1 MKTLKILAF
10 TLLASSAV
18 MAQDLRIA
26 DVPNNL
32 KEALEKEY
40 PKATDVEWEKELENY
55 KVEFE
60 INRQDHEI
68 WYNASAQILK
78 KEQEISE
85 TELPKAIRDAIKSSY
100 AGYRVDDV
108 EKIWQN
114 DTVTYEVEV
123 EKGQEEIHLTF
134 DANAKVLNE
143 RKH

>member
-26 DVPNNL
+26 VVPNNL

-40 PKATDVEWEKELENY
+40 PKAIDVEWEKELDNY

-114 DTVTYEVEV
+114 
-123 EKGQEEIHLTF
+123 
-134 DANAKVLNE
+134 
-143 RKH
+143 

>member
-10 TLLASSAV
+10 TLLASSAA
-18 MAQDLRIA
+18 MAQDLGTA

-32 KEALEKEY
+32 KEALKKEY
-40 PKATDVEWEKELENY
+40 PKAADVEWEKELDNY

-114 DTVTYEVEV
+114 DTVTYEVEL
-123 EKGQEEIHLTF
+123 EKGQEELHLTF